1 MSGNLYII
9 AAPSG
14 AGKSSLVAALLADDR
29 SARLSVSYTTRAPR
43 TGETE
48 GKDYHFVSRETFDSM
63 REFGEFLESAEVYGN
78 LYGTS
83 KRWIDDALA
92 SRQDVVLEIDWQGA
106 RQVKAIFPDAISIF
120 VLPPSIEALK
130 ARLESR
136 GKDSAEVIQ
145 RRLDAAR
152 EDMSHAGEFDYVII
166 NNNFNE
172 AVRDLLSIVR
182 AQRLTRARQFAA
194 HEELINK
201 LSR

>member
-1 MSGNLYII
+1 MGNLYII

-29 SARLSVSYTTRAPR
+29 SARLSVSYTTRPPR

-48 GKDYHFVSRETFDSM
+48 GKDYHFISRETFLSM

-92 SRQDVVLEIDWQGA
+92 GQQDVVLEIDWQGA
-106 RQVKAIFPDAISIF
+106 RQVKAIFPGAVSIF
-120 VLPPSIEALK
+120 VLPPSMEALK

-145 RRLDAAR
+145 RRLSAAR

-172 AVRDLLSIVR
+172 AVKDLLSIVR
-182 AQRLTRARQFAA
+182 TQRLTRVRQFAA
-194 HEELINK
+194 HEEMINK
-201 LSR
+201 LFR